1 MIITLNNNL
10 RIRLRHIE
18 DLIQP
23 LPTNKAFHKE
33 IGIVLY
39 TGEIMSGIFQGV
51 EQGDVILGKTNST
64 VVLGFNIHNVV
75 GWYYCDTNEDFV

>member
-10 RIRLRHIE
+10 RIRLWPIE
-18 DLIQP
+18 EL
-23 LPTNKAFHKE
+23 NHKALHRE

-51 EQGDVILGKTNST
+51 EQGDVILGKPTSK
-64 VVLGFNIHNVV
+64 VSLGFSVENIL
-75 GWYYCDTNEDFV
+75 GWYYNDSNE

>member
-10 RIRLRHIE
+10 RIRLRHVE
-18 DLIQP
+18 ELVQQKP
-23 LPTNKAFHKE
+23 LHRE
-33 IGIVLY
+33 ICIVLY
-39 TGEIMSGIFQGV
+39 TREIMSGIFQGV

-64 VVLGFNIHNVV
+64 VVLGFNIDNVV